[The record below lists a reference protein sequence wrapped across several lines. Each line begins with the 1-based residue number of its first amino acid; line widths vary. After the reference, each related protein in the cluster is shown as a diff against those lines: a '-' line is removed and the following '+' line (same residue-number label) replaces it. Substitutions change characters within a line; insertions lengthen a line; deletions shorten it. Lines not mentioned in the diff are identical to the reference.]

1 MFLLIDDHGDR
12 DPSKSSSAVLAEALP
27 IIRIVHPGRMTETI
41 GILSCGQVQTL
52 ADRMTGP
59 PSDCPNVIA

>member
-41 GILSCGQVQTL
+41 EILSCGQVQTL
-52 ADRMTGP
+52 ADE
-59 PSDCPNVIA
+59 